1 MNRRVLSVGGLAV
14 AGVAQVVLGV
24 IRYTTGAGVGSP
36 FFSVLAGGM
45 LAVVFGRALVRGDDL
60 NGLATR
66 PLFVAVGVFSGV
78 VSTALALWV
87 LLSL

>member
-14 AGVAQVVLGV
+14 AGVAQVALGV
-24 IRYTTGAGVGSP
+24 IQYTTGTGPANP
-36 FFSVLAGGM
+36 FFSVLAGLL

-78 VSTALALWV
+78 VSTLLTLWV
-87 LLSL
+87 LLAL